1 MIQSVNKVLK
11 NILTRKCVHSVKN
24 WILQASIKHHSH
36 RDGTCMCIS
45 LPVSAFS
52 DLLNNLAKKNKTYR
66 TILVLDSF
74 KEVLVK
80 S

>member
-1 MIQSVNKVLK
+1 MRPSSTIH
-11 NILTRKCVHSVKN
+11 IEMEHAYVH
-24 WILQASIKHHSH
+24 
-36 RDGTCMCIS
+36 S

-52 DLLNNLAKKNKTYR
+52 DLLNNLAKKTKTYR

-74 KEVLVK
+74 KQVLVK